1 MVLRMNTSGKNN
13 LKEILNVTFMGNS
26 VQEYAVAIGI
36 IIAAVIV
43 IQIIKRKVILKT
55 KESAQDSGKH
65 QELFIK
71 AVNRLLIPFLYLGS
85 FYIAIKTLSFGV
97 KADSY
102 IKIIY
107 EIIAA
112 WYGIRFIVAL
122 VNFSISKFVEK
133 TRNEE
138 DSKRIK
144 PLFAFLNFVIWVIG
158 LLFLLDNLG
167 FQVST
172 IIAGLGISGIAVA
185 LAAQAILGDL
195 FSYFVIFFDK
205 PFEIGDFIVFDD
217 KKGTVEK
224 IGVKSTKVRSLSG
237 ELIVVS
243 NSNLTNVR
251 LHNFK
256 QLEKRR
262 VVFTIGVS
270 YQTKPE
276 QLKYISQK
284 MKEIIDNY
292 ELVEFNRCHFFNFGD
307 FSLNFETV
315 YFVLTDDYNTY
326 MNIQQDINLKI
337 FEDFAQKRIE
347 FAYPTQTLYVNK
359 EN

>member
-1 MVLRMNTSGKNN
+1 M
-13 LKEILNVTFMGNS
+13 KEILNIKFLGNS
-26 VQEYAVAIGI
+26 VYEYAFAIGI
-36 IIAAVIV
+36 IIAAVII
-43 IQIIKRKVILKT
+43 IQIIKRKVISKT
-55 KESAQDSGKH
+55 KESGDEALVH

-85 FYIAIKTLSFGV
+85 FYIAIKTLSFGE
-97 KADSY
+97 KTDSY
-102 IKIIY
+102 IQIVY

-112 WYGIRFIVAL
+112 WYGIRFMVAF
-122 VNFSISKFVEK
+122 VNFSISKYVEK
-133 TRNEE
+133 TRNED

-144 PLFAFLNFVIWVIG
+144 PLFAFLNFVIWIIG

-224 IGVKSTKVRSLSG
+224 IGIKSTKVRSLSG
-237 ELIVVS
+237 EVIVVS
-243 NSNLTNVR
+243 NSNLTNSR

-256 QLEKRR
+256 QLNKRR
-262 VVFTIGVS
+262 VVFTTSVS
-270 YQTKPE
+270 YKTKLE
-276 QLKYISQK
+276 QLKYIPEK
-284 MKEIIDNY
+284 IKEII
-292 ELVEFNRCHFFNFGD
+292 EGTAEAEFDRSHFLSFGD

-315 YFVLTDDYNTY
+315 YFVLTDDYKVY
-326 MNIQQDINLKI
+326 MNIQQEINLKM
-337 FEDFAQKRIE
+337 FEDFNKKGIE
-347 FAYPTQTLYVNK
+347 FAFPTQTLYLNK

>member
-1 MVLRMNTSGKNN
+1 MNIKF
-13 LKEILNVTFMGNS
+13 LENS
-26 VQEYAVAIGI
+26 VYEYAFAIGI
-36 IIAAVIV
+36 IIAAIII
-43 IQIIKRKVILKT
+43 IQIIKRKVISKT
-55 KESAQDSGKH
+55 KESGDEALIH

-85 FYIAIKTLSFGV
+85 LYIAIQTLSFGE

-102 IKIIY
+102 IEIGY

-112 WYGIRFIVAL
+112 WYGIRFMVAF
-122 VNFSISKFVEK
+122 VNFSISKYVEK

-144 PLFAFLNFVIWVIG
+144 PLFAFLNFVIWIIG

-224 IGVKSTKVRSLSG
+224 IGIKSTKIRSLSG
-237 ELIVVS
+237 EVIVVS
-243 NSNLTNVR
+243 NSNLTNSR
-251 LHNFK
+251 LHNYK
-256 QLEKRR
+256 QLNRRR
-262 VVFTIGVS
+262 VVFTIGVT
-270 YQTKPE
+270 YQTKAE
-276 QLKYISQK
+276 QLKYIPQK
-284 MKEIIDNY
+284 IKEVITEI
-292 ELVEFNRCHFFNFGD
+292 ELTEFDRSHFSTYGD
-307 FSLNFETV
+307 FSINFETV
-315 YFVLTDDYNTY
+315 YFILSDDYKVY
-326 MNIQQDINLKI
+326 MDIQQEINLKL
-337 FEDFAQKRIE
+337 FEDFNEKGIE
-347 FAYPTQTLYVNK
+347 FAYPTQTLYLNK